1 MMDIVVIGE
10 ESFTIGFRLAGVK
23 RSIYAQYPEEYERA
37 LDGLLTDATAGIVI
51 IPHHILH
58 ELSSSLRRRIEE
70 TTQPV
75 VFPVGEKRNIDI
87 KNQIIKVV
95 GVDLWK

>member
-1 MMDIVVIGE
+1 MDIVVVGE
-10 ESFTIGFRLAGVK
+10 EDFTIGFRLAGVK
-23 RSIYAQYPEEYERA
+23 RSIYAHYADEYEKA
-37 LDGLLTDATAGIVI
+37 LDRLLTDETAGIVI
-51 IPHHILH
+51 VPHHIMH

-75 VFPVGEKRNIDI
+75 VFPLGEKKNIDI